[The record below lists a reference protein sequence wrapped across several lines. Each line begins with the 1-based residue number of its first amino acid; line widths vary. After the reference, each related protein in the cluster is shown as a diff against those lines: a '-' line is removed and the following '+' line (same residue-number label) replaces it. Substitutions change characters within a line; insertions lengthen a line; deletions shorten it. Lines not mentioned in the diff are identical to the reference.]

1 MDINYFY
8 PQLPLTPHDAALNQH
23 NPAIIGDNNDSTLTW
38 HLLQPAWMHYEM
50 LLHTSHAL
58 GISGITTNIHC
69 RSKGHINGNTE
80 GLQEVEEEEGT
91 AGPVLDIGSLMD
103 LQQVHPA
110 PPFSAIPFPS
120 SSPFYFHHIS
130 DTPPFVPVPLVFIL
144 CPCIPVSLISVPMSP
159 WSSHPSHIVLLPH
172 SCFPCFTLVPLFLVP
187 D

>member
-1 MDINYFY
+1 MFELWVHDSIYLNIMDIIYFY

-110 PPFSAIPFPS
+110 PPSLLYLFHPQVHSISITSLTPLHLSLFPLFSS
-120 SSPFYFHHIS
+120 
-130 DTPPFVPVPLVFIL
+130 FVPASLFHWYLSPCHHDPLIL
-144 CPCIPVSLISVPMSP
+144 
-159 WSSHPSHIVLLPH
+159 HI
-172 SCFPCFTLVPLFLVP
+172 
-187 D
+187 